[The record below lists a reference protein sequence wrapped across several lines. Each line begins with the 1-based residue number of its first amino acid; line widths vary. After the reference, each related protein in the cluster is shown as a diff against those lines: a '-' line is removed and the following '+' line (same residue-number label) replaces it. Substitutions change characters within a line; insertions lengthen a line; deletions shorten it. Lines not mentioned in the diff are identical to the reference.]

1 MKNIE
6 TEITINAKP
15 DKVWNTLMKTDEYNK
30 WNPFVRKLE
39 GEIKKGNQIAITLKQ
54 VNGKEME
61 FKPVITELAAK
72 KELRWQG
79 KLFISGIFDGEHYFK
94 LEPIEGDKTK
104 FIHGENF
111 SGILI
116 PFMGGVLKST
126 EEGFKAMNEELKTRC
141 EQY

>member
-6 TEITINAKP
+6 TEITISTKP
-15 DKVWNTLMKTDEYNK
+15 DKVWNTLMKTDEYHK

-54 VNGKEME
+54 VNGKEMD
-61 FKPVITELAAK
+61 FKPVITELAPQ

-94 LEPIEGDKTK
+94 LEPIEGNKTK

-126 EEGFKAMNEELKTRC
+126 EEGFKAMNEELKLRC
-141 EQY
+141 EQV

>member
-15 DKVWNTLMKTDEYNK
+15 DKVWNTLMKTDEYHK

-54 VNGKEME
+54 VNGKEMD
-61 FKPVITELAAK
+61 FKPVITELAPQ

-79 KLFISGIFDGEHYFK
+79 KLFISGIFDGEHYFM
-94 LEPIEGDKTK
+94 LEPIEGNKTK

-141 EQY
+141 EQE

>member
-15 DKVWNTLMKTDEYNK
+15 DKVWNTLMKTDEYDK

-54 VNGKEME
+54 VKGKEME
-61 FKPVITELAAK
+61 FKPVITELAPK